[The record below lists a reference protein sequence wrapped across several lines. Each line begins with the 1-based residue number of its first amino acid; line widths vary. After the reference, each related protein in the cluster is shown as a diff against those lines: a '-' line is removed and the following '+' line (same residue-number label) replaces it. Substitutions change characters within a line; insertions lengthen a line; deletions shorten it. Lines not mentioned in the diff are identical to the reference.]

1 MIVGVQVIMAVIL
14 FTLGIAACLGGLW
27 TILAREYQATLRS
40 LSAQSALLGNKAVAD
55 AALVP
60 ILDSVARLI
69 DAVSQL
75 VRTAVGVGVFLC
87 LAGLTMCL
95 ASFWMLRNL

>member
-1 MIVGVQVIMAVIL
+1 MISGVQMLMAVIL
-14 FTLGIAACLGGLW
+14 FTLGVSACLGGLW

-40 LSAQSALLGNKAVAD
+40 LSAQSALLGNRAIAD

-60 ILDSVARLI
+60 ILDSVARLVE
-69 DAVSQL
+69 AVSQL
-75 VRTAVGVGVFLC
+75 IRTAVGVGVFLC

-95 ASFWMLRNL
+95 AAFWMLHSM